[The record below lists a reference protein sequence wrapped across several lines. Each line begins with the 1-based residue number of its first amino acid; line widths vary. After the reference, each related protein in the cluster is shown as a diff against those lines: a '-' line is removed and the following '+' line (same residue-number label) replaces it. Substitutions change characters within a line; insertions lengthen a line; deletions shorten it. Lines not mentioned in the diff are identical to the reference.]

1 MAKTDRDPREIFNN
15 KIKRHLSCMDEQ
27 ATEVDAVIGMLINY
41 IDQQSESDAKY
52 ALLYLL
58 DDSNNQALFG
68 KEMRNALWLKIP
80 GSERHAFINWFR
92 YRVSKDQFAD
102 FLDYFSETYGIE
114 NLTDDFSRTDDFF
127 STDGEEGEGDSL
139 IHMFCNSKL
148 PKAIDYLTTLWDAQ
162 CFTSEM
168 TIQHNN
174 AGQTPL
180 HCVLQTYD
188 TDNEDFG
195 DLFTF
200 LLSVHAG
207 EVDLSIVDLMQRKFS
222 PVDQLLYCYE
232 ANRFDYMQVLDSAFR
247 SIPAVE
253 DLINNIFIDKNIE
266 VFEKLLEMPAAREK
280 LTELFNRQPTNRW
293 QNFLSYVPFI
303 GAGNC
308 GYEDTKIKNP
318 LADIILSNDV
328 EFFQQVRDAL
338 NRSELQINLR
348 LIDYARWLCIAA
360 ARGNLSMVQ
369 ALYTICNCLP
379 ENNDDDHRFWL
390 TESQSSPLDFS
401 ILGGHLPVVKFFVEE
416 AKIDVNLLK
425 VNSRGEISGPSSI
438 AAAIASG
445 KVEILAYLINEA
457 NADVNPKGGHFF
469 MHGFCADCDNTVAYF
484 TRRYGALTVSAKFQ
498 PPMVKRL
505 TRQFNEQQKEQQKRL
520 KELQKRLNG
529 LKRSMTS
536 KTLKQKPNHPS
547 YFETLMTLCRY
558 NFVGF
563 DYPDALKMMVSFCNR
578 ESLNTDTDPHRTLVI
593 RMLKKIHWLQMLIA
607 EKFSKHSQQSI
618 TLLYHH
624 QTDHFT
630 FEPAFA
636 PHIDLIFAYLGISEL
651 AIQEPTHN
659 HESADVPVQ
668 PLLSNQV
675 ARSHNETTVSSQQL
689 SQMEISSS
697 RRVDDQDITTEKE
710 KILDWMQSSFL
721 PSSSSSYLASS
732 ITMVSQSL
740 FSSEQ
745 HAHIGGK
752 RPPESPCSEMGV
764 SRRKYNAA

>member
-1 MAKTDRDPREIFNN
+1 
-15 KIKRHLSCMDEQ
+15 
-27 ATEVDAVIGMLINY
+27 
-41 IDQQSESDAKY
+41 
-52 ALLYLL
+52 
-58 DDSNNQALFG
+58 
-68 KEMRNALWLKIP
+68 
-80 GSERHAFINWFR
+80 
-92 YRVSKDQFAD
+92 
-102 FLDYFSETYGIE
+102 
-114 NLTDDFSRTDDFF
+114 
-127 STDGEEGEGDSL
+127 
-139 IHMFCNSKL
+139 
-148 PKAIDYLTTLWDAQ
+148 
-162 CFTSEM
+162 
-168 TIQHNN
+168 
-174 AGQTPL
+174 
-180 HCVLQTYD
+180 
-188 TDNEDFG
+188 
-195 DLFTF
+195 
-200 LLSVHAG
+200 
-207 EVDLSIVDLMQRKFS
+207 
-222 PVDQLLYCYE
+222 
-232 ANRFDYMQVLDSAFR
+232 MQVLDSAFR
-247 SIPAVE
+247 SIPTVE
-253 DLINNIFIDKNIE
+253 YLINNMFIDKNIE
-266 VFEKLLEMPAAREK
+266 AFEKLLAMPAARDK

-328 EFFQQVRDAL
+328 EFFQKVRDAL

-369 ALYTICNCLP
+369 ALYAICDHPP

-390 TESQSSPLDFS
+390 TGSQSSPLDFS
-401 ILGGHLPVVKFFVEE
+401 ILAGHLPVVKFFVEE
-416 AKIDVNLLK
+416 AKIDVNLAK

-438 AAAIASG
+438 ATAITSG

-457 NADVNPKGGHFF
+457 NADVNPQSGHFF
-469 MHGFCADCDNTVAYF
+469 MHSYCADCNDTVAYF
-484 TRRYGALTVSAKFQ
+484 HRRYGTLNVSSKFQ

-505 TRQFNEQQKEQQKRL
+505 TRQFNEQQKELR
-520 KELQKRLNG
+520 KRLNG

-558 NFVGF
+558 NLGGF
-563 DYPDALKMMVSFCNR
+563 DYPDALKMMVFFCNR

-651 AIQEPTHN
+651 AIQEPTHI
-659 HESADVPVQ
+659 HESADVPDQ

-675 ARSHNETTVSSQQL
+675 ARSHNETTVSSQQR

-697 RRVDDQDITTEKE
+697 RRADDQDITTEKE

-721 PSSSSSYLASS
+721 PSSSSSSSYLLLQFPWYPSHYSPVSS
-732 ITMVSQSL
+732 MRILVVSVHLSHRVL
-740 FSSEQ
+740 KGDISNE
-745 HAHIGGK
+745 I
-752 RPPESPCSEMGV
+752 
-764 SRRKYNAA
+764 